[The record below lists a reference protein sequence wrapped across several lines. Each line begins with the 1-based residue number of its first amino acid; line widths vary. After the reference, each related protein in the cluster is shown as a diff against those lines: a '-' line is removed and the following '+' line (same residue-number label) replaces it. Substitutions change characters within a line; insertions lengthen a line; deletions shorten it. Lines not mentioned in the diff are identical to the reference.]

1 MMGVRQRWQELLP
14 KSPQTAAPSANK
26 AAGAEKWEAE
36 SSLLSPSSMSEKF
49 ESPIGW
55 DRS

>member
-1 MMGVRQRWQELLP
+1 VV
-14 KSPQTAAPSANK
+14 AAVVAEIIVASSAK
-26 AAGAEKWEAE
+26 AAGAEKWKKAE
-36 SSLLSPSSMSEKF
+36 PSLLPSSSMPEKF